1 MSDPDT
7 PTHCQ
12 LTHRMF
18 ALFEQPFFRRTDADA
33 TPVMVVQMG
42 EKDAVMPLRAIQR
55 ELGIA
60 DESADGQM
68 LALIAEALDFVPAL
82 RLGDPFPRELLTGDA
97 SWEPDPQHVARALIR
112 LRLQLVAWLHG
123 PAGEETIVVDTDAL
137 AHADE
142 DPVLR
147 QQIQEAFQR
156 AAEELGLPS
165 KDAVIAQLE
174 SLAGELAYIEA
185 LRDRLLDGVRALTQR
200 IEQLVRASQPDVG
213 QRGLLERVRHLG
225 NEAFQQLNH
234 RFEQQDAQTGEVMA
248 MLRHLDSHRG
258 FIRSNR
264 DWLYRCHMAWEPTL
278 AAWAT
283 DAELPSPDMRPL
295 LLRTYQF
302 LAPRFMSVTEWLKT
316 NKPVKKADIGVRM
329 SW

>member
-1 MSDPDT
+1 MSDADI

-18 ALFEQPFFRRTDADA
+18 ALFEQPHFRRTDADA

-42 EKDAVMPLRAIQR
+42 EKEAVMPLRAIQR

-82 RLGDPFPRELLTGDA
+82 RLGDPFPREVLTGDA
-97 SWEPDPQHVARALIR
+97 SWEPDPKHVARALTR

-123 PAGEETIVVDTDAL
+123 PAGEETIVIDNDSL

-156 AAEELGLPS
+156 AADELGYPS

-200 IEQLVRASQPDVG
+200 IEQLVHAPQPDAG

-283 DAELPSPDMRPL
+283 EAKSPSPDMRPL

-302 LAPRFMSVTEWLKT
+302 LAPRFMPVTEWLKT